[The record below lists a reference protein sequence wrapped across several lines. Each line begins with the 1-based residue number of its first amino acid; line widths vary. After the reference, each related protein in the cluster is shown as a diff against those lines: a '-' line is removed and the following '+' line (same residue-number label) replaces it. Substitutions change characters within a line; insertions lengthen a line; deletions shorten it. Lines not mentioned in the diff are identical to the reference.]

1 MKDLQEV
8 FTRLQKT
15 KKKQREINSAYKE
28 ALSKTLEHKNIV
40 EELKKLK
47 EQKNRIEQSVKADFK
62 TELDELDGLKADA
75 ETDQEL
81 LSDIALNTLV
91 KGETVKVTDED
102 NNDYEPVFNVKFK
115 KTY

>member
-15 KKKQREINSAYKE
+15 KKKQREINAAYKE

-47 EQKNRIEQSVKADFK
+47 EQKNKIEQSVKTDFK